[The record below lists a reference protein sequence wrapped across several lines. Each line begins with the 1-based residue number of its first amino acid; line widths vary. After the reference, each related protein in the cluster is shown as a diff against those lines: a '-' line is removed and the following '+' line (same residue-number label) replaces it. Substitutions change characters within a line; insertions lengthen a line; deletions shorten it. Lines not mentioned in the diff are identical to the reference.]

1 MADRP
6 GIDEGKFDE
15 IMGFSKDVIDDALDG
30 GGRVYFTGHLERP
43 QEKLGHYEELAV
55 ESGMTYHEVFKTET
69 PHVHSF
75 NSDVNYVVS
84 GALKVVLL
92 DRGIE
97 QEVEAGGI
105 FFFPPGVPHV
115 VKAKPGTRVLFV
127 KSPGGDDK
135 QVIDAAKLPEIL
147 ETWASDY
154 DVAWDGSRI
163 ENW

>member
-1 MADRP
+1 M
-6 GIDEGKFDE
+6 
-15 IMGFSKDVIDDALDG
+15 
-30 GGRVYFTGHLERP
+30 
-43 QEKLGHYEELAV
+43 
-55 ESGMTYHEVFKTET
+55 
-69 PHVHSF
+69 
-75 NSDVNYVVS
+75 NYVVS

-135 QVIDAAKLPEIL
+135 QVIASDKLPEGFA
-147 ETWASDY
+147 TWASDY
-154 DVAWDGSRI
+154 NTPWDGSCI
-163 ENW
+163 AG